1 MNFSNHHRFYPVAA
15 LFLSFVPFTIQTAP
29 AAEST
34 WSGASGGTWNTTNTN
49 WSGAPADPWDI
60 ANGPDNVARFN
71 NSGHSVNVSGDVFT
85 NGITFAQGATLTST
99 GTINLVGS
107 NPTIV
112 TTANSNINAN
122 LAGTSGFTKTGNA
135 ILTLRGDNSGLSGT
149 IFHTENRLSAGA
161 SNVVGG
167 TEFGSGTVDISSG
180 AFLRFFRVTNAATQD
195 VTANLI
201 LRGTGAGQGALNND
215 GNATANHMVW
225 GGTITLA
232 ENAQIG
238 GQNTG
243 RYTFNGD
250 VGQSGGSRTLTLTVN
265 SGTNTFNAG
274 LTMGAVNHSGNGAV
288 SFGADS
294 VIDVGTW
301 SSTSGSGAVNFGTAT
316 VTALD
321 MLTTNR
327 NTNLG
332 AENQLTADTDVNVQ
346 GGTFNL
352 GGFDQQAGGFTQ
364 TGGTVSNGTLNAASF
379 ALNGGTLSAIPG
391 GSGTISFGGGTLQQ
405 SDATDHS
412 SRFSTAASQ
421 NFRINVAG
429 AANAVTWA
437 TSLTSADSTLAKFGS
452 GTLVLEGD
460 NSGLSGTLSFGGNGV
475 DGGYIRLG
483 HSNALGG
490 ISNVNLGG
498 TQSNGVS
505 GIELEGG
512 VALNQTI
519 TTAGRQD
526 STTTG
531 YILSNL
537 FGDNAWNGNI
547 AINNGGGGYGIV
559 SDAGTLTLGGDMES
573 TFVSSFGARD
583 VTFGGDGDFL
593 VTGDLRGGGP
603 NSENLAITMGG
614 AGMLTIAGANNNYTG
629 NTNVNAGT
637 LVLNGT
643 SAGSNFFVGADGT
656 LGGAGTI
663 TGNVSVAGTLAPG
676 NSIGTLTVN
685 GDLTLDNDSTFNVE
699 IDTSSATAD
708 QMVVSGAVTISNNVA
723 LNLFDLGGDQPLTF
737 GSILTLI
744 DYSEGGSWN
753 GGFFLFNS
761 ATLQNSDTFTAAGN
775 LWRIAYDDADLITLT
790 VIPEPSTIAL
800 LLGLAGLGAVA
811 LRRRFR
817 HG

>member
-1 MNFSNHHRFYPVAA
+1 MNLSTHNRLYCVAA
-15 LFLSFVPFTIQTAP
+15 LFLCSASFTIQTAH
-29 AAEST
+29 AAEYT
-34 WSGASGGTWNTTNTN
+34 WSGASGGTWNGTNTN
-49 WSGAPADPWDI
+49 WSGAPADPWNI

-71 NSGHSVNVSGDVFT
+71 SNNHNVEVVGDVFT
-85 NGITFAQGATLTST
+85 NGINFAQTATLRNT

-107 NPTIV
+107 DPTIV
-112 TTANSNINAN
+112 TTANGNINAN

-149 IFHTENRLSAGA
+149 IFHTENRLSAGG
-161 SNVVGG
+161 SNSVRG
-167 TEFGSGTVDISSG
+167 TEFGSGTVDVSSG
-180 AFLRFFRVTNAATQD
+180 AFIRFFNMTNAATQD

-201 LRGTGAGQGALNND
+201 LRGTGNNQGALQND
-215 GNATANHMVW
+215 GNSTANHMLW
-225 GGTITLA
+225 GGSITLA
-232 ENAQIG
+232 ADARIDS
-238 GQNTG
+238 QNSG

-250 VGQSGGSRTLTLTVN
+250 VGQSGGSHTLTLSLS

-274 LTMGAVNHSGNGAV
+274 LTMGTVNHSGNGAV

-301 SSTSGSGAVNFGTAT
+301 SSTSGSGAVNLGTAT

-321 MLTTNR
+321 TLTTNR
-327 NTNLG
+327 STNLG
-332 AENQLTADTDVNVQ
+332 AENQLTASTAVNVQ

-352 GGFDQQAGGFTQ
+352 GGFDQQAGVFTQ

-379 ALNGGTLSAIPG
+379 ALNGGTLSANPG

-405 SDATDHS
+405 SDDTDHS

-421 NFRINVAG
+421 DFRIDVAG
-429 AANAVTWA
+429 AANTVTWA
-437 TSLTSADSTLAKFGS
+437 TSLTSADSTLAKSGS
-452 GTLVLEGD
+452 GTLLLAGD
-460 NSGLSGTLSFGGNGV
+460 NSGLSGTLSFGGNNV
-475 DGGYIRLG
+475 DAGQIHLG
-483 HSNALGG
+483 HSGALGG
-490 ISNVNLGG
+490 ISTVNLAGS
-498 TQSNGVS
+498 QSGVS
-505 GIELEGG
+505 GILLEGG
-512 VALNQTI
+512 VAFNQTI
-519 TTAGRQD
+519 TTAGR
-526 STTTG
+526 SNPTTTG
-531 YILSNL
+531 YILRNL
-537 FGDNAWNGNI
+537 SGDNAWNGNI
-547 AINNGGGGYGIV
+547 TINNGGGSYGIV

-573 TFVSSFGARD
+573 TLVSTLAARS

-603 NSENLAITMGG
+603 NSENLAITMDG
-614 AGMLTIAGANNNYTG
+614 AGTLTIAGTNNNYTG

-708 QMVVSGAVTISNNVA
+708 QMVVSGAVNIGSNVA

-744 DYSEGGSWN
+744 DYSQGGSWN
-753 GGFFLFNS
+753 GGFFLFNN
-761 ATLQNSDTFTAAGN
+761 ATLLNSDTFTAAGN
-775 LWRIAYDDADLITLT
+775 LWRIAYGGDDLITLT